1 MSPHIRAAVAGDQA
15 AIAALV
21 RSQRLNP
28 NGLDWQNFVVAAD
41 DDDIVAAAQIRHH
54 RDGSH
59 ELSSLV
65 VAPDWRGAGLAARLI
80 EVLLSAHQGPLCMVT
95 GRTWAP
101 YYHRWGFARVSAW
114 RAPHR
119 VRRNCVLGQLVG
131 GAHAMLTGRPI
142 NRLVILMREGEGGR

>member
-1 MSPHIRAAVAGDQA
+1 MSPHIRRAVAGDQA

-28 NGLDWQNFVVAAD
+28 NGLHWQNFVVATVAD
-41 DDDIVAAAQIRHH
+41 GIVAAAQIRHH
-54 RDGSH
+54 PDGSH

-65 VAPDWRGAGLAARLI
+65 VTPDRRGAGLAARLI

-101 YYHRWGFARVSAW
+101 HYARWGFVRVSAW

-119 VRRNCVLGQLVG
+119 VRRNFLLGQAIG

-142 NRLVILMREGEGGR
+142 NRLVILRREGEGGR